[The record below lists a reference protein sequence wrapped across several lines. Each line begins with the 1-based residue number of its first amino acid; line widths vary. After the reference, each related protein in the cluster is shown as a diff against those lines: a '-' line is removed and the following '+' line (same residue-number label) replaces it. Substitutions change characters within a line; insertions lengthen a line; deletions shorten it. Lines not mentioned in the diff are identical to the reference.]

1 MSMSPSIRSYIGVL
15 LAILIVGHGFRPKQ
29 LPRPVVKTIT
39 LQPPATRPVT
49 LGGSKPGVSIKTNPL
64 FVIGSAY
71 SYTSVIAVDPALA
84 IAPSDFSAIVV
95 SPPSLL
101 PTDGLLSISTP

>member
-29 LPRPVVKTIT
+29 LPRPVVKTII

-49 LGGSKPGVSIKTNPL
+49 LGGSKPGVSINTKP
-64 FVIGSAY
+64 FRGAIGSAY
-71 SYTSVIAVDPALA
+71 SYTSVIAVEPALA

-95 SPPSLL
+95 RPPSLL
-101 PTDGLLSISTP
+101 PIEGLLSIS